1 MNLKSQN
8 AKKKYKEKIISI
20 KKTKIINV
28 DNNEENVYEK
38 IILQDAEHDDNI
50 NLDGVD

>member
-1 MNLKSQN
+1 MPIKNYQN
-8 AKKKYKEKIISI
+8 NIYIYIYI
-20 KKTKIINV
+20 VNV

-50 NLDGVD
+50 DLDGVD